1 MTKRRQKKQNE
12 ADEPRLE
19 SADVADGAAA
29 EADAAAA
36 VPADEVE
43 VVVEPAAE
51 PAAEPE
57 VDPLAAVEAQRREF
71 EERWLRAL
79 AEMDNLRKRLR
90 REVEDTRRF
99 AKADVLR
106 AMLEIQDNFERALQS
121 PANGSDT
128 EAADGFRAGVE
139 LIYQRLR
146 GVLLEQGAE
155 PIDAQDQPFD
165 PAVHEAVGQLPREG
179 VEAGIVIEVV
189 QPGFRFDAMVLRPAR
204 VIISA

>member
-1 MTKRRQKKQNE
+1 MRQSLAQ
-12 ADEPRLE
+12 LE
-19 SADVADGAAA
+19 
-29 EADAAAA
+29 
-36 VPADEVE
+36 
-43 VVVEPAAE
+43 
-51 PAAEPE
+51 
-57 VDPLAAVEAQRREF
+57 
-71 EERWLRAL
+71 RAL
-79 AEMDNLRKRLR
+79 VDEIEQDREQADRLR

-121 PANGSDT
+121 ETNGSDT
-128 EAADGFRAGVE
+128 EGADGFRAGVE

-155 PIDAQDQPFD
+155 PIEAQDQPFD

-189 QPGFRFDAMVLRPAR
+189 QPGFRFDTMVLRPAR